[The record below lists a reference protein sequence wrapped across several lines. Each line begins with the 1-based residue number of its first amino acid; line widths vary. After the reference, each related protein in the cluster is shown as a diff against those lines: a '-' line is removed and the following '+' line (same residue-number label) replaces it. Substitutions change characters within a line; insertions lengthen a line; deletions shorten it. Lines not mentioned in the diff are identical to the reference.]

1 MADVLSQFLYPGTI
15 MSCQTFRSAIRHL
28 PSAIRH
34 RLSAIRHL
42 PSAILFVS
50 APLAAQTAKPAP
62 EVKYEVSFPNAAH
75 HEARVSMIV
84 SGLPR
89 GTASLRMSRSSPGR
103 YALHEFAKNV
113 YGVEMTDGQSRPL
126 TFTRPDPYQWDVAG
140 HDGTIRV
147 TYTLFADRGDG
158 TYAQIDRTH
167 AHLNIPAVFMWAR
180 GLDARPI
187 RVKFTLPDGLDWTA
201 ATQLFPAQEPLTFTA
216 PNLQYFMDSPID
228 LGSHMVR
235 EWTARDS
242 GKSYPI
248 RLALHHLG
256 TAEQADSFAAKAQK
270 VVAQQVAM
278 WGELPK
284 YDVGYYTFI
293 ADYLPW
299 ASGDGMEHRNSTIVS
314 STGSLKSNEMGLL
327 GTVSHEY
334 FHSWNVERLRPRSLE
349 PFNFERANMSG
360 ELWFAEGFTNYYG
373 PLFIHRAGLN
383 SIDDFARA
391 MGNPINNVINSP
403 ARKFFSPVEMSMQAS
418 FVDAA
423 TAIYPTN
430 FDNTFI
436 SYYTWGSVVGIG
448 LDLTLRTRFGKP
460 LDGFMRSMWQKH
472 GRTEVPYTVNDLE
485 AQLGVYTGDKAFAKE
500 FFDRYIRG
508 RDVVDFAAL
517 LPAAGMVLRP
527 RAPDAAYLGQVFLT
541 YDSAGATISSS
552 TIMGSP
558 LYLAGLDRGDR
569 ILTLDGKALVSDS
582 VFQAIRGAHQPGDEI
597 RAEVESRGT
606 RKDIAITLVNDPRL
620 EIVTFEKAGRTVTPE
635 IEAFRKDWL
644 GPK

>member
-1 MADVLSQFLYPGTI
+1 MPICVICGSPFPGII
-15 MSCQTFRSAIRHL
+15 MSRQTLL
-28 PSAIRH
+28 P
-34 RLSAIRHL
+34 AIRHL
-42 PSAILFVS
+42 PSAILAFGLS
-50 APLAAQTAKPAP
+50 SPLTAQAAP
-62 EVKYEVSFPNAAH
+62 EVKYDVSFPNAVH
-75 HEARVSMIV
+75 HEARISLTV

-89 GTASLRMSRSSPGR
+89 GTASFRLSRSSPGR

-113 YGVEMTDGQSRPL
+113 YGVEVTDGQLRPL
-126 TFTRPDPYQWDVAG
+126 SFTRPDPYQWDIVG
-140 HDGTIRV
+140 HDGTVRI

-158 TYAQIDRTH
+158 TYAQIDLTH

-180 GLDARPI
+180 GLDKRPI
-187 RVKFTLPDGLDWTA
+187 RVRFTPPPGVTWTA
-201 ATQLFPAQEPLTFTA
+201 ATQLFPVKDSAFVYTA
-216 PNLQYFMDSPID
+216 PSFQYFMDSPID
-228 LGSHMVR
+228 LGTHMVR
-235 EWTARDS
+235 EWTASD
-242 GKSYPI
+242 GKQNFPI

-256 TAEQADSFAAKAQK
+256 TEQEADSFASMAQK

-299 ASGDGMEHRNSTIVS
+299 AAGDGMEHRNSTVVS
-314 STGSLKSNEMGLL
+314 STASLKSNMMGLL

-334 FHSWNVERLRPRSLE
+334 FHSWNVERLRPKSLE

-391 MGNPINNVINSP
+391 MSNPISNVITSP
-403 ARKFFSPVEMSMQAS
+403 ARKFFSPVEMSMQAP

-423 TAIYPTN
+423 TAIDPTS

-436 SYYTWGSVVGIG
+436 SYYTWGSVIGIG

-472 GRTEVPYTVNDLE
+472 GRTEIPYTVDDLE

-500 FFDRYIRG
+500 FFARYVRG
-508 RDVVDFAAL
+508 REVVDFAAL

-527 RAPDAAYLGQVFLT
+527 RAPDAAWLGQVFLR
-541 YDSAGATISSS
+541 YDSTGATINSS
-552 TIMGSP
+552 TIIGSP
-558 LYLAGLDRGDR
+558 LYVAGLDRGDK
-569 ILTLDGKALVSDS
+569 ILTLDGKALVSDE
-582 VFQAIRGAHQPGDEI
+582 VFQAIRDAHKPGDEI

-620 EIVTFEKAGRTVTPE
+620 EIVTFEKDGRPVTPE
-635 IEAFRKDWL
+635 IETFRKDWL
-644 GPK
+644 GAK

>member
-34 RLSAIRHL
+34 L
-42 PSAILFVS
+42 PSAIFFVS
-50 APLAAQTAKPAP
+50 APLAAQTAKAAP

-187 RVKFTLPDGLDWTA
+187 RVKFTLPDGVDWTA

-256 TAEQADSFAAKAQK
+256 TAEQADSFAAKAQR

-314 STGSLKSNEMGLL
+314 STGNLKSNEMGLL

-334 FHSWNVERLRPRSLE
+334 FHSWNVERLRPKSLE

-403 ARKFFSPVEMSMQAS
+403 ARKFFSPVEMSMQAP

-423 TAIYPTN
+423 TAIDPTN

-472 GRTEVPYTVNDLE
+472 GRTEVPYTINDLE